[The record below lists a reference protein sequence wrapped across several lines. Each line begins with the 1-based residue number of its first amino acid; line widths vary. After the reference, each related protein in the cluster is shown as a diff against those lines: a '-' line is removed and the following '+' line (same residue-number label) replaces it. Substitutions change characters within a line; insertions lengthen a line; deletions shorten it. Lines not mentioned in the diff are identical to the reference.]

1 MLEEYSLPRSIIVMS
16 AAFAFLGLLSTRLMI
31 RWVVRLHVVEPQQ
44 RENLQRVVIYGAG
57 SAGLQLYES
66 LRQEGT
72 YQLAAFVDDN
82 PKLQGGRLREKSIL
96 SFNGLQALH
105 ANNPLDWVLL
115 ALPGVKHEQRKEILQ
130 KIRLLKVGVRVL
142 PTADQLMRGTADASQ
157 LQEVD
162 IADLLGRDEI
172 EPDEKLLHQDIEGR
186 NILVTGAGGS
196 IGRELCREILRI
208 LQNCWFCSN

>member
-1 MLEEYSLPRSIIVMS
+1 
-16 AAFAFLGLLSTRLMI
+16 MI

-44 RENLQRVVIYGAG
+44 REKLHRVVIYGAG

-82 PKLQGGRLREKSIL
+82 PKLQGSRLREKSIL
-96 SFNGLQALH
+96 SFSGLQTLH
-105 ANNPLDWVLL
+105 ANYPLDWVLL
-115 ALPGVKHEQRKEILQ
+115 ALPGVTHEQRKMILQ
-130 KIRLLKVGVRVL
+130 QIRLLKVGVRVL
-142 PTADQLMRGTADASQ
+142 PTADQLLRGTADASQ

-172 EPDEKLLHQDIEGR
+172 TPDEKLLHQDIEGR

-196 IGRELCREILRI
+196 IGSELCMDCLLYTSPSPRDGLLSRMP
-208 LQNCWFCSN
+208 SSA